1 MSSSTKT
8 VLVVD
13 DDKDVVEVVSARL
26 RTVGFRVE
34 TALDGT
40 GALAAIERGRP
51 SVMVIDI
58 VLPDLNGFQVCRA
71 VREKW
76 SAEDLPIVI
85 QSGKSEAA
93 DRYWAEQVGANAFL
107 PKPCDLRE
115 LITTIESL
123 LDIGK

>member
-40 GALAAIERGRP
+40 GALTAIERGRP